1 MQLKL
6 FFDNSNLQYPI
17 LKLRSSAFI
26 IDQKT
31 SLKIKKTD
39 VELEYFFKSIN
50 DLVNYKL
57 KKLSSVNVNFDS
69 IKETLIYQFNKLRD
83 VSNKTNKSFEG
94 ALNAQ
99 EKKQMKGIDDLEK
112 KLIKA
117 EKKNHQEQINNIKI
131 IFESLHPNNIDQ
143 ERHLN
148 FANFY
153 SIKGQGLIDHLVDK
167 VLIPDDKILVINLED

>member
-1 MQLKL
+1 M
-6 FFDNSNLQYPI
+6 
-17 LKLRSSAFI
+17 
-26 IDQKT
+26 
-31 SLKIKKTD
+31 
-39 VELEYFFKSIN
+39 
-50 DLVNYKL
+50 NYKL
-57 KKLSSVNVNFDS
+57 KKLSTVNVSFDS
-69 IKETLIYQFNKLRD
+69 IKETLSDQFNKLRD

-131 IFESLHPNNIDQ
+131 IFESLHPNNADQ

-148 FANFY
+148 FANYY
-153 SIKGQGLIDHLVDK
+153 SVKGQALIDHLVDK